1 MNDSSNNVQPPRDA
15 RPKNAG
21 WHDVGMEGARNST
34 TIPHPAKSSK
44 GRLGAE
50 LRQLKRQRD
59 ELDAAQHEV
68 RTKMAF
74 LEVAAKPFQASL
86 EGLSALVTAHM
97 QAQGFWE
104 SENTGEKIALMHSEL
119 SEALEADRKNIQES
133 DHIPDFTGVEEELA
147 DTLLRILD
155 FAGYHQLRLAEAV
168 IAKQKFNLS
177 RPSRHG
183 KGY

>member
-1 MNDSSNNVQPPRDA
+1 MNDSKQA
-15 RPKNAG
+15 
-21 WHDVGMEGARNST
+21 
-34 TIPHPAKSSK
+34 AKTSR
-44 GRLGAE
+44 GRMDAE
-50 LRQLKRQRD
+50 LRRAKHQ
-59 ELDAAQHEV
+59 LDALDQEAQEIQT
-68 RTKMAF
+68 RMAF

-86 EGLSALVTAHM
+86 EGLSTLITAHM

-133 DHIPDFTGVEEELA
+133 EHIPGFTGVEEELA
-147 DTLLRILD
+147 DTLIRILD

-177 RPSRHG
+177 RPYRHG